1 MKVDNTEESY
11 LIETFPTEYNLVVED
26 KDSVISTNGENF
38 SLNEFEK
45 YVEEVQPVAEME
57 IEHFSRYN
65 SRSTKYDHASAVFS
79 NYPSNLHLTSA
90 HYLAMFNALSQSR
103 SEKATGKYACAVHAL
118 ATISSSYRFFNSGN
132 DSELKVAYN
141 SLWNYSGTTVSST
154 NNGISYGGTQPDQI
168 GPALVKYAKDKSV
181 SLTYKRK
188 VSPSFSD
195 IQTKIAQSYPVAFTY
210 FYYKPNGS
218 IGGHTVFTQGALSGT
233 MNGAQANFIVVA
245 DGWYENATYLNYSTI
260 PKTLQSYEISSW
272 TGKKLFQ

>member
-1 MKVDNTEESY
+1 M
-11 LIETFPTEYNLVVED
+11 
-26 KDSVISTNGENF
+26 
-38 SLNEFEK
+38 
-45 YVEEVQPVAEME
+45 
-57 IEHFSRYN
+57 
-65 SRSTKYDHASAVFS
+65 
-79 NYPSNLHLTSA
+79 
-90 HYLAMFNALSQSR
+90 
-103 SEKATGKYACAVHAL
+103 
-118 ATISSSYRFFNSGN
+118 
-132 DSELKVAYN
+132 
-141 SLWNYSGTTVSST
+141 WNYSGTTVSST

-181 SLTYKRK
+181 SLTYQRK

-272 TGKKLFQ
+272 TGKNYFNNSKNYYDHFAESF